1 MKVSISK
8 KFYSSKEEARKE
20 LFTKGGD
27 FVWKEIDLTPY
38 ELYEKILGG
47 YCFSPATYGYLLQ
60 QELNKNIKLGK
71 KGIMMV
77 NSKTGGKYYAE
88 PFDIDGN
95 VYKWARKQEMWSQAQ
110 CMFIDIDGSPK
121 SIEEYIKYF
130 SIKPTFGFY
139 TPSDKPEKR
148 RFKLVYCFNQAVDD
162 RYLWCYIANI
172 LTSID
177 KNSDSELDPCG
188 KIATQMSFQ
197 SNGNGIWFGYM
208 INLESLDYSGLNDFL
223 STIKKEDKIKD
234 VFKIDDKIKKYLNT
248 WLKYK
253 GKKDIVSGKAFGD
266 IYKYFGNPENVLISY
281 TTNELK
287 DFKVHNPILDSNQEN
302 IVKLTTSD
310 YWELKQ
316 TPRKDGEHRRR
327 TLYRRTLLRRILGEL
342 NGIEIT
348 PELLL
353 VNLVVDRKNI
363 IDNSDG
369 VVDMECLEEIVK
381 NAWSKDIEK
390 IKNSEVLKHSIEYLK
405 SESPDLKFTGDK
417 KDMKQYDVVSLI
429 LKYRGY
435 IYQTIINF
443 FYSNDK
449 SIKEITENINK
460 FLEDSGLNIRISEKT
475 IYKYKSSE
483 LKSQKNTRDEFIM
496 AKYKEGLSLSKI
508 SKALEDNGFE
518 SMSKMGIKKVIDK
531 LKNNTNNNTEEI
543 ISQEES
549 KNEFKLEL
557 TDSFKN
563 WKNDSSKEI
572 KEEKKEEINL
582 EFSDYFKKWAN
593 L

>member
-8 KFYSSKEEARKE
+8 KSYSSKEEAKNE
-20 LFTKGGD
+20 LYKKGGD

-38 ELYEKILGG
+38 ELYNKILGG

-60 QELNKNIKLGK
+60 QEITKNIKLGK

-121 SIEEYIKYF
+121 DIEEYIKYF

-148 RFKLVYCFNQAVDD
+148 RFKLVYCFNQSVND

-197 SNGNGIWFGYM
+197 SNGNGVWFGYM
-208 INLESLDYSGLNDFL
+208 INLESLDYSGYSEFL

-234 VFKIDDKIKKYLNT
+234 IFQIDDKIKKYLNT

-266 IYKYFGNPENVLISY
+266 IYKYFGNLENVLISY

-287 DFKVHNPILDSNQEN
+287 NFKVHNPILDSNQGD
-302 IVKLTTSD
+302 IVKLTTTN

-342 NGIEIT
+342 NGIKIT

-363 IDNSDG
+363 IDNNDG
-369 VVDMECLEEIVK
+369 IVDMECLEEIVK

-390 IKNSEVLKHSIEYLK
+390 IKNSEVLKNSIEYLK
-405 SESPDLKFTGDK
+405 SEAPDLKFTGDK
-417 KDMKQYDVVSLI
+417 KGMKQYDVVSLI

-435 IYQTIINF
+435 IYQTIINYCF
-443 FYSNDK
+443 DENK
-449 SIKEITENINK
+449 TIKENTENINK
-460 FLEDSGLNIRISEKT
+460 FLEDSGLKIRISEKT

-483 LKSQKNTRDEFIM
+483 LKSSKNTRDEFIM
-496 AKYKEGLSLSKI
+496 TKHNEGLSATEI
-508 SKALEDNGFE
+508 MKALEDNGFE
-518 SMSKMGIKKVIDK
+518 SMSKRQINRIIAKF
-531 LKNNTNNNTEEI
+531 KNNTNNTEEI
-543 ISQEES
+543 SSQEEP
-549 KNEFKLEL
+549 KNKIKLEL
-557 TDSFKN
+557 TDSFK
-563 WKNDSSKEI
+563 
-572 KEEKKEEINL
+572 
-582 EFSDYFKKWAN
+582 KWAN

>member
-8 KFYSSKEEARKE
+8 KSYSSKEEAKNE
-20 LFTKGGD
+20 LYKKGGD

-60 QELNKNIKLGK
+60 QEVIKNG
-71 KGIMMV
+71 GISMV
-77 NSKTGGKYYAE
+77 NSKTGGTFKSN

-110 CMFIDIDGSPK
+110 CMFIDIDGSNK
-121 SIEEYIKYF
+121 SIEDYVKHF

-148 RFKLVYCFNQAVDD
+148 RFKLVYCFNQAVND
-162 RYLWCYIANI
+162 RYLWCYIASI
-172 LTSID
+172 LTGID

-188 KIATQMSFQ
+188 KIATQISFQ
-197 SNGNGIWFGYM
+197 SNGNGVWFGYM
-208 INLESLDYSGLNDFL
+208 INLDSLDYSGYSDFL
-223 STIKKEDKIKD
+223 NTIKKEDKIKD
-234 VFKIDDKIKKYLNT
+234 IFQIDDKIKKYLNT

-253 GKKDIVSGKAFGD
+253 GKKSSVSGKSFGN

-287 DFKVHNPILDSNQEN
+287 DFKVHNPILDSDQEN

-316 TPRKDGEHRRR
+316 TPRKDGQHRRR

-353 VNLVVDRKNI
+353 VNVVVDRENI
-363 IDNSDG
+363 IDNNDG

-405 SESPDLKFTGDK
+405 SEAPDLKFTADK

-435 IYQTIINF
+435 IYQTIIDYCFDENK
-443 FYSNDK
+443 N
-449 SIKEITENINK
+449 IKENTENINK
-460 FLEDSGLNIRISEKT
+460 FLEDSGLRVRISERVV
-475 IYKYKSSE
+475 YKYKSSE
-483 LKSQKNTRDEFIM
+483 LKSSKNKRDEFILE
-496 AKYKEGLSLSKI
+496 KHNEGLSLSKI
-508 SKALEDNGFE
+508 MKALEDNGFE
-518 SMSKMGIKKVIDK
+518 SMSRMGIKKVIDK
-531 LKNNTNNNTEEI
+531 YTKNPELLQAIQEEDEEVKEEI
-543 ISQEES
+543 
-549 KNEFKLEL
+549 KLEL
-557 TDSFKN
+557 TDSFNN
-563 WKNDSSKEI
+563 WKNNSSKEI
-572 KEEKKEEINL
+572 KEEPKKEEFVL
-582 EFSDYFKKWAN
+582 EFTDYFKKWAN

>member
-1 MKVSISK
+1 
-8 KFYSSKEEARKE
+8 
-20 LFTKGGD
+20 
-27 FVWKEIDLTPY
+27 
-38 ELYEKILGG
+38 
-47 YCFSPATYGYLLQ
+47 
-60 QELNKNIKLGK
+60 
-71 KGIMMV
+71 
-77 NSKTGGKYYAE
+77 
-88 PFDIDGN
+88 
-95 VYKWARKQEMWSQAQ
+95 
-110 CMFIDIDGSPK
+110 
-121 SIEEYIKYF
+121 
-130 SIKPTFGFY
+130 
-139 TPSDKPEKR
+139 
-148 RFKLVYCFNQAVDD
+148 
-162 RYLWCYIANI
+162 
-172 LTSID
+172 
-177 KNSDSELDPCG
+177 
-188 KIATQMSFQ
+188 MSFQ

>member
-8 KFYSSKEEARKE
+8 KSYSSKEEAKND
-20 LFTKGGD
+20 LYKKGGD
-27 FVWKEIDLTPY
+27 FVWKEIDLTSY

-60 QELNKNIKLGK
+60 KEVIRNG
-71 KGIMMV
+71 GISIV
-77 NSKTGGKYYAE
+77 NSKTGGKFKSN
-88 PFDIDGN
+88 PFDNDGN
-95 VYKWARKQEMWSQAQ
+95 IYKWARKQEMWSQAQ
-110 CMFIDIDGSPK
+110 CMFVDIDGSSK
-121 SIEEYIKYF
+121 DIEEYIKYL

-148 RFKLVYCFNQAVDD
+148 RFKLVYCFNQAIND
-162 RYLWCYIANI
+162 RYLWSYIASI
-172 LTSID
+172 LTSAANN
-177 KNSDSELDPCG
+177 KDSELDPCG
-188 KIATQMSFQ
+188 KTATQMSFQ
-197 SNGNGIWFGYM
+197 SNGNGVWFGYM

-234 VFKIDDKIKKYLNT
+234 VFQIDDEITKYLNI

-253 GKKDIVSGKAFGD
+253 GKKKDVSGKSFGD

-281 TTNELK
+281 TAKELK

-302 IVKLTTSD
+302 IVKLTTTD
-310 YWELKQ
+310 YWELIQ

-327 TLYRRTLLRRILGEL
+327 TLYRRMLLRRILGEL
-342 NGIEIT
+342 NEIEIT

-353 VNLVVDRKNI
+353 VNAVVDRETF

-369 VVDMECLEEIVK
+369 VVDMECLKEMVK
-381 NAWSKDIEK
+381 DAWCKDIEK
-390 IKNSEVLKHSIEYLK
+390 VKNSEVLKNSIEYLK
-405 SESPDLKFTGDK
+405 SKAPDLKFTGDK

-435 IYQTIINF
+435 IYQTVINF

-460 FLEDSGLNIRISEKT
+460 FLEDSGLKIRVSEKT

-483 LKSQKNTRDEFIM
+483 LKSQKETRDEFIM

-518 SMSKMGIKKVIDK
+518 SMSKSQISRIIAK
-531 LKNNTNNNTEEI
+531 LKNNTNNTKEI
-543 ISQEES
+543 SSQEEP
-549 KNEFKLEL
+549 KNEIKLEL

-563 WKNDSSKEI
+563 WRNNSPKEM
-572 KEEKKEEINL
+572 KEEPKEEINL
-582 EFSDYFKKWAN
+582 DFTDYFKKWAN